1 MVLGTYVYSNLNKT
15 HIYAA
20 TKQVI
25 ADESIKDQV
34 QAGLDSV
41 QIGTVERQ
49 DILDVVEYIAT
60 HTFVPADTD
69 LTPIVDAI
77 EEILYSWNEQINKDN
92 IIQVFKDQV
101 ENTLI
106 YDNLD
111 LSTST
116 LELEEQKASI
126 REDYFTQ
133 IETIVNSED
142 FSNTSQENA
151 EVIVNAVNSQTGLN
165 YGISDVLMEFNSD
178 TAERINAKNL
188 RLAIIEI
195 IGIDYGYV
203 NEETGDI
210 LYLEELDQAIDEIGV
225 YALSDEEITSV
236 VARYIE
242 LITVSAP
249 DVDYDTMIT
258 KIKDKLLFLDLG
270 PVQVGNDMVIDLT
283 PTEYNKGVTNIE
295 KTDVFLTVNEKDK
308 QNYIT
313 KIDDNSISVSSKTVM
328 QNINVEDVNIKAQL
342 KQPKFKVSV
351 FGGATINFEDD
362 DAWKVLTNDGS
373 EYRWEYIET
382 FFEQGIGLLK
392 SVDKLSDLE
401 ALPDKFLS
409 NGMII
414 YVKSTGV
421 YYTLIDKETRTWDVF
436 HQNDLTIGRPVTR
449 EVVYK
454 GIKLGHG
461 DTGSDL
467 KMSRFTTTVV
477 DSEGEYVNLED
488 YMDYTQPNLLSFKNV
503 GFTAARLN
511 IDEGSIIVNPN
522 SVFETPFDKA
532 MVITLNGVFN
542 VVGAYIEFETYSEDM
557 CTKTGLEDLPKS
569 LVNPYF

>member
-1 MVLGTYVYSNLNKT
+1 MVLGTYVYSNLNKAHLYT
-15 HIYAA
+15 AV
-20 TKQVI
+20 KQVI
-25 ADESIKDQV
+25 NDESIKDQV

-49 DILDVVEYIAT
+49 DIVDVVDYIAR

-77 EEILYSWNEQINKDN
+77 EEILYGWNEQINKDN
-92 IIQVFKDQV
+92 IIQVFKDQI
-101 ENTLI
+101 EETII

-111 LSTST
+111 TSVPS
-116 LELEEQKASI
+116 LELEQQKADLKN
-126 REDYFTQ
+126 EYYTQ

-142 FSNTSQENA
+142 YSNTSQENA
-151 EVIVNAVNSQTGLN
+151 EKIINAINLQTGLN
-165 YGISDVLMEFNSD
+165 YSVADVLMEFNSD
-178 TAERINAKNL
+178 TGERINSSNL

-203 NEETGDI
+203 NEDTGDI
-210 LYLEELDQAIDEIGV
+210 LYLDELDQAITEIGV
-225 YALSDEEITSV
+225 YTLSDEEITSV

-249 DVDYDTMIT
+249 DVDYDTMVT

-283 PTEYNKGVTNIE
+283 PTDYNKGNTNIE
-295 KTDVFLTVNEKDK
+295 TRDVYLTVDKDK

-313 KIDDNSISVSSKTVM
+313 KIDDNSISVNTKTVM
-328 QNINVEDVNIKAQL
+328 QQIDVKDVNIKAQL

-373 EYRWEYIET
+373 EYRWEHIET

-392 SVDKLSDLE
+392 SVDKLSDLD

-409 NGMII
+409 NGMVV

-436 HQNDLTIGRPVTR
+436 HKNDLTIGRPVTR

-454 GIKLGHG
+454 NIKLGHG

-488 YMDYTQPNLLSFKNV
+488 YMDYTQPNLVSFKNV
-503 GFTAARLN
+503 GVKPARLN
-511 IDEGSIIVNPN
+511 IDEGTIVVNPN

-532 MVITLNGVFN
+532 MVIMLNGVFN